1 MKKALLGMMLMA
13 GGLAGSL
20 AAAPRVHI
28 GIGFGAP
35 APVVAAIPPSPGF
48 GYTWINGYY
57 APGGAWVAGYWAPPV
72 NVVAPAPIVRYDHV
86 DRDRGFDRGRAFD
99 RHDDRGGE
107 HFRQGR

>member
-28 GIGFGAP
+28 GIGIGAP

-48 GYTWINGYY
+48 GYTWVNGYY
-57 APGGAWVAGYWAPPV
+57 APDGAWVAGYWAPPV
-72 NVVAPAPIVRYDHV
+72 TVVAPAPVVRYDRAV
-86 DRDRGFDRGRAFD
+86 RARGFDQHFD
-99 RHDDRGGE
+99 RDA
-107 HFRQGR
+107 HFRR